1 MRSARADA
9 VAALLL
15 LGAGAAHA
23 ACPLDQVLV
32 EGVVVSAA
40 DGAPVAGASVEGG
53 WDERAAGRMGITR
66 ESGADGA
73 FSLRIAFDTYSG
85 RTLTGRDVCNASL
98 ERLDL
103 QVTHP
108 RFRAS
113 SRTLPRAQLDQPLR
127 IELAP
132 AD

>member
-1 MRSARADA
+1 MARTRAAA

-15 LGAGAAHA
+15 WGAGAARA
-23 ACPLDQVLV
+23 ACPLDQLLV
-32 EGVVVSAA
+32 EGVVVSSA
-40 DGAPVAGASVEGG
+40 DGTPVAGASVEAG

-85 RTLTGRDVCNASL
+85 RTLAGRDLCEATL
-98 ERLDL
+98 QQLDL

-113 SRTLPRAQLDQPLR
+113 ARSLPRAQLASPLR

-132 AD
+132 AN

>member
-1 MRSARADA
+1 MPCARAGWFA
-9 VAALLL
+9 AALL
-15 LGAGAAHA
+15 AADAARA

-32 EGVVVSAA
+32 EGAVVSAA
-40 DGAPVAGASVEGG
+40 DGSPVAGASVEAG

-85 RTLTGRDVCNASL
+85 RTLTGRDVCEATL

-103 QVTHP
+103 RVAHP
-108 RFRAS
+108 RFRAAT
-113 SRTLPRAQLDQPLR
+113 RTLQRAQLAEPLR

-132 AD
+132 AN